1 MLHLMVHSYILIV
14 APYFGAFQVFHLCL
28 VKNAI
33 IRYMANHNTFK
44 RSFYLNGEML
54 RLILKSKGMTQQALA
69 KAVGVGRNTI
79 YRAIS
84 FNRMESRDDFDKIC
98 DLLEIDPIVLLDK
111 DFFSH
116 FCNSQDGTDES
127 EKISTEKINEYLTT
141 YGKGFHRY
149 DIASFNDEYI
159 SSFFKGSPGAES
171 LSGEMKAFLFGK
183 IIDSREKFIS
193 LLYEFFDSRS
203 EDEDIDDFY
212 KQFEAWFIRNIK
224 NKDLKD

>member
-1 MLHLMVHSYILIV
+1 
-14 APYFGAFQVFHLCL
+14 
-28 VKNAI
+28 
-33 IRYMANHNTFK
+33 MANHNTFK

-54 RLILKSKGMTQQALA
+54 KLILKSKGMTQQALA

-84 FNRMESRDDFDKIC
+84 FDRMESRNDFDKIC

-111 DFFSH
+111 DFFAH
-116 FCNSQDGTDES
+116 FCNYQDDTDKNK
-127 EKISTEKINEYLTT
+127 KISTERISEYIAT

-149 DIASFNDEYI
+149 DISSFSDEYI
-159 SSFFKGSPGAES
+159 DSFFKESPGTES
-171 LSGEMKAFLFGK
+171 LSGEMKAFLFSK
-183 IIDSREKFIS
+183 IIDSREKYIS

-224 NKDLKD
+224 NKNLKD